1 MKYLIATKMETS
13 ELKKKLIDGGLS
25 EAHADTLIGF
35 GEKAG
40 CLKKERRVFGSFRA
54 EVDEGL
60 CVVISAVN
68 GWKVSYPPMCNAW
81 VYLIT
86 WMDQW
91 DECSDIM
98 EGFVKLLLF
107 PVANTIESI
116 DEKYISDIVAA
127 CSRVADRSG
136 EDDIEYD
143 NQLGEKIID
152 AMSDIAG
159 AMQHDKP

>member
-1 MKYLIATKMETS
+1 
-13 ELKKKLIDGGLS
+13 
-25 EAHADTLIGF
+25 
-35 GEKAG
+35 
-40 CLKKERRVFGSFRA
+40 
-54 EVDEGL
+54 
-60 CVVISAVN
+60 
-68 GWKVSYPPMCNAW
+68 
-81 VYLIT
+81 
-86 WMDQW
+86 
-91 DECSDIM
+91 M

-127 CSRVADRSG
+127 CSSVADRSG

-143 NQLGEKIID
+143 HHLGEKVID